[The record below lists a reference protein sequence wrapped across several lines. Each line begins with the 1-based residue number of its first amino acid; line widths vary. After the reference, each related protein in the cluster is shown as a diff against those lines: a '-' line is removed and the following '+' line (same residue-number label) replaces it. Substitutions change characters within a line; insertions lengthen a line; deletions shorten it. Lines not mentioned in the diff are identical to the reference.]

1 MKQSPLSLEHCH
13 VTNLSIEPEV
23 GYTSDEG
30 FYPDFSNANFSSRVG
45 IGVPKD
51 NAKSK
56 YALRLALEIEPK
68 SESSFPY
75 SIDIEMEGFF
85 AVVDEK
91 TISDPRNM
99 VLVNG
104 SAVLYGAIREHL
116 LMVTSR
122 FVHGN
127 LMLPTVNFL
136 DLAEEMKE
144 EAEEPKKDSSD

>member
-23 GYTSDEG
+23 GYSSDEG

-51 NAKSK
+51 NAESK
-56 YALRLALEIEPK
+56 YALRLAIEIAPK

-75 SIDIEMEGFF
+75 TIEIEMEGFF

-91 TISDPRNM
+91 AIRDPRTM
-99 VLVNG
+99 ILVNG
-104 SAVLYGAIREHL
+104 
-116 LMVTSR
+116 
-122 FVHGN
+122 
-127 LMLPTVNFL
+127 
-136 DLAEEMKE
+136 
-144 EAEEPKKDSSD
+144 